1 MRELH
6 ADRSDADGTHIIVM
20 DLESGEEFQIPI
32 DSMLRT
38 LVHPPEPAESDST
51 ESDSTEPDSA
61 EPDSAG
67 VDSPELDSIEPDV
80 EAAGSE
86 ADSVE
91 SPAVAAPAV
100 GGTAAETAES
110 DDALGVSAV
119 VEPDDSPVADA
130 DSEDVP
136 AEPATVEPVRAEI
149 PTIGVPQARTLT
161 PREIQARVRAGAT
174 VAELSQA
181 TGVAEEKINR
191 FAHPVILE
199 RSRAAELARAS
210 HPMGVDGPATWT
222 LGELVAECLVLRGQ
236 TPQNAVWDAWRT
248 ESGQW
253 VVQVAPDPEV
263 DVYAHWRFTLGS
275 HGGTTDPMDDLAVEL
290 TEPDLARSYRRP
302 TVVQP
307 APEPAPAPEPPTR
320 EVTEDGHEYVTVNA
334 DDVTDQQRRRRG
346 LSEVLDL
353 RYDDDS
359 ELEAP
364 TRPAEKQSTAPR
376 HRGKRATPTVPAWE
390 DVLLGVR
397 SHPNE

>member
-38 LVHPPEPAESDST
+38 LIHPPEPVADVADPPEDPTDDAHDSASDEPAVESTDEST
-51 ESDSTEPDSA
+51 ESAPLESVPTEAPPAKPAPA
-61 EPDSAG
+61 E
-67 VDSPELDSIEPDV
+67 
-80 EAAGSE
+80 
-86 ADSVE
+86 
-91 SPAVAAPAV
+91 VAAV
-100 GGTAAETAES
+100 
-110 DDALGVSAV
+110 
-119 VEPDDSPVADA
+119 
-130 DSEDVP
+130 
-136 AEPATVEPVRAEI
+136 
-149 PTIGVPQARTLT
+149 RTLT

-174 VAELSQA
+174 VAELAEA
-181 TGVAEEKINR
+181 TGVSEDKINR

-210 HPMGVDGPATWT
+210 HPMGIDGPTSWT
-222 LGELVAECLVLRGQ
+222 LGELVAECLVLRGS

-253 VVQVAPDPEV
+253 VVQVAPDPDE

-302 TVVQP
+302 TVVP
-307 APEPAPAPEPPTR
+307 AAPEPLPVPEPPTR
-320 EVTEDGHEYVTVNA
+320 EVSDDGHEFVTVNA
-334 DDVTDQQRRRRG
+334 DDVTDQQRRRGQG

-353 RYDDDS
+353 RYDDDT
-359 ELEAP
+359 EVQAP
-364 TRPAEKQSTAPR
+364 TKPAEKESTTPR